1 MSIRLSMMVAKA
13 SNDVIGRDNKLPW
26 YLPNDLKYFKQVT
39 FGKPVIMG
47 RKTWESLKGPLPGR
61 TNIVITRQAD
71 YVAEGAKVVT
81 TLEEAVAMAENVAFI
96 DGQEEAVIMG
106 GAEIYKLALPAADR
120 LYLTEVHA
128 EVHMLTGVSYN
139 KIDQQGLHIVMD
151 DEEKLLEV
159 DTIILCAGQES
170 DRKLFDQLQELNN
183 VHLIGGAEKAM
194 EIDAKRAIDQGCR
207 LAAEI

>member
-13 SNDVIGRDNKLPW
+13 SNNVIGRDNKLPW

-81 TLEEAVAMAENVAFI
+81 TLDEAVEMAQNVAFI
-96 DGQEEAVIMG
+96 EGQEETVIMG
-106 GAEIYKLALPAADR
+106 GAESYQLALPKADR

-128 EVHMLTGVSYN
+128 EVDG
-139 KIDQQGLHIVMD
+139 
-151 DEEKLLEV
+151 
-159 DTIILCAGQES
+159 DTFFPDYDATEWN
-170 DRKLFDQLQELNN
+170 E
-183 VHLIGGAEKAM
+183 IGRE
-194 EIDAKRAIDQGCR
+194 DF
-207 LAAEI
+207 AAEGPNPYDYSFVVYERK

>member
-26 YLPNDLKYFKQVT
+26 YLPNDLKYFKRVT
-39 FGKPVIMG
+39 FGKPVIMW

-128 EVHMLTGVSYN
+128 EVDG
-139 KIDQQGLHIVMD
+139 
-151 DEEKLLEV
+151 
-159 DTIILCAGQES
+159 DTFFPEYDKS
-170 DRKLFDQLQELNN
+170 EWNE
-183 VHLIGGAEKAM
+183 IGRE
-194 EIDAKRAIDQGCR
+194 DF
-207 LAAEI
+207 AAEGPNPYDYSFVVYERK

>member
-128 EVHMLTGVSYN
+128 EVDG
-139 KIDQQGLHIVMD
+139 
-151 DEEKLLEV
+151 
-159 DTIILCAGQES
+159 DTFFPEYDKSEWNEIGREDFASEGPNPYDYSFVVYE
-170 DRKLFDQLQELNN
+170 RK
-183 VHLIGGAEKAM
+183 
-194 EIDAKRAIDQGCR
+194 
-207 LAAEI
+207 

>member
-13 SNDVIGRDNKLPW
+13 SNSVIGRDNKLPW

-71 YVAEGAKVVT
+71 YAAEGAKVVT
-81 TLEEAVAMAENVAFI
+81 TLEEAVEMAENVAFI

-106 GAEIYKLALPAADR
+106 GAEIYQLALPKADR

-128 EVHMLTGVSYN
+128 EVDG
-139 KIDQQGLHIVMD
+139 
-151 DEEKLLEV
+151 
-159 DTIILCAGQES
+159 DTFFPEY
-170 DRKLFDQLQELNN
+170 DTREWNE
-183 VHLIGGAEKAM
+183 IGRE
-194 EIDAKRAIDQGCR
+194 DF
-207 LAAEI
+207 AAEGPNPYDYSFVVYERK

>member
-1 MSIRLSMMVAKA
+1 RNNS
-13 SNDVIGRDNKLPW
+13 LPW
-26 YLPNDLKYFKQVT
+26 YLPGDLRYFKRVT
-39 FGKPVIMG
+39 LGKPVIMG

-106 GAEIYKLALPAADR
+106 GAEIYKLALPAAVR

-128 EVHMLTGVSYN
+128 
-139 KIDQQGLHIVMD
+139 Q
-151 DEEKLLEV
+151 V
-159 DTIILCAGQES
+159 DGDTFFPEYDKS
-170 DRKLFDQLQELNN
+170 EWNE
-183 VHLIGGAEKAM
+183 IGRE
-194 EIDAKRAIDQGCR
+194 DF
-207 LAAEI
+207 AAEGPNPYDYSFVVYERK

>member
-13 SNDVIGRDNKLPW
+13 SNNVIGRDNKLPW

-71 YVAEGAKVVT
+71 YAAEGAKVVS
-81 TLEEAVAMAENVAFI
+81 TLEEAVEMAENVAFI

-106 GAEIYKLALPAADR
+106 GAEIYQLALPKADR

-128 EVHMLTGVSYN
+128 DVEGDTFFPEYDTGEWS
-139 KIDQQGLHIVMD
+139 
-151 DEEKLLEV
+151 E
-159 DTIILCAGQES
+159 
-170 DRKLFDQLQELNN
+170 
-183 VHLIGGAEKAM
+183 IGRE
-194 EIDAKRAIDQGCR
+194 DF
-207 LAAEI
+207 AAEGPNPYDYSFVVYERK